1 MPPQTDREI
10 PDLIGFAPPNG
21 RVTVPINSQ
30 PRLFAMLAIPPLL
43 LEFSSHQLEVAETLI
58 QVGRLV
64 VIFFAAR
71 AIAEVMVRLQLPTI
85 LGELVAGV
93 LIGVSGLHLIVP
105 PETQAQLAAS
115 VTSLL
120 GSLAQISPEAVQEVY
135 NETFPNLQA
144 VSQLGLFA
152 LLFLTG
158 LESELDELV
167 AVGLQA
173 STVAVAG
180 VVLPF
185 ALGTA
190 GLYFLFHVPL
200 IPAVFAGAAMTAT
213 SIGITASVF
222 GELKWL
228 KRKEGQIVI
237 GAAVLDDIIGIV
249 ILAVVV
255 AIVGGGAFSIGPV
268 LKLCLA
274 AVAFVAVALVL
285 SRTAAPAFDWVVDQL
300 KAPGDVAVASFLV
313 LTFCCFAAQAI
324 GLEAA
329 LGAFAAGLILSAS
342 KHTHDIDAAV
352 KPLVALFATV
362 FFVLIGTGL
371 DLSVLNPL
379 DPANREGLV
388 VAAFLLAVAIA
399 GKVAAGWSYLSKEPT
414 NRLVV
419 GLGMMPRGEV
429 GLIFLGL
436 GSQAG
441 ILTPALEAAILLMVI
456 GTTFLAPILLRL
468 VIPREPGEG
477 TTVTAEQPV

>member
-1 MPPQTDREI
+1 
-10 PDLIGFAPPNG
+10 
-21 RVTVPINSQ
+21 
-30 PRLFAMLAIPPLL
+30 
-43 LEFSSHQLEVAETLI
+43 
-58 QVGRLV
+58 
-64 VIFFAAR
+64 
-71 AIAEVMVRLQLPTI
+71 
-85 LGELVAGV
+85 VAGV

-105 PETQAQLAAS
+105 PGAQAELSAAAGGL
-115 VTSLL
+115 VASL
-120 GSLAQISPEAVQEVY
+120 SEITPEAVRHLY
-135 NETFPNLQA
+135 DETFPSLQT

-167 AVGLQA
+167 AVGVQA
-173 STVAVAG
+173 GTVAVTG

-190 GLYFLFHVPL
+190 GLYYFFHVPL
-200 IPAVFAGAAMTAT
+200 LPAVFAGAAMTAT

-222 GELKWL
+222 GELRWL
-228 KRKEGQIVI
+228 KRSEGQIVI

-255 AIVGGGAFSIGPV
+255 AIVGGGAFSLGPV
-268 LKLCLA
+268 VRLCLA

-285 SRTAAPAFDWVVDQL
+285 SRTAAPAFDWVVDRL
-300 KAPGDVAVASFLV
+300 KAPGDVAVASFVV
-313 LTFCCFAAQAI
+313 LTLCCFAAPQAI

-342 KHTHDIDAAV
+342 RHTHDIDAAV

-362 FFVLIGTGL
+362 FFVLIGTGM

-379 DPANREGLV
+379 DPANREGLI
-388 VAAFLLAVAIA
+388 VAAFLLVVSIV
-399 GKVAAGWSYLSKEPT
+399 GKVAAGWSYVSKEPT

-436 GSQAG
+436 GRQAG

-468 VIPREPGEG
+468 VIPAEPELI
-477 TTVTAEQPV
+477 EQSA

>member
-1 MPPQTDREI
+1 MPP
-10 PDLIGFAPPNG
+10 L
-21 RVTVPINSQ
+21 
-30 PRLFAMLAIPPLL
+30 PPLL
-43 LEFSSHQLEVAETLI
+43 MEFSSHQLETAETLL
-58 QVGRLV
+58 QVGRFL
-64 VIFFAAR
+64 VIFIAAR
-71 AIAEVMVRLQLPTI
+71 AIAELMVRLQLPTI

-105 PETQAQLAAS
+105 PGAQAELSGVLSGLVAS
-115 VTSLL
+115 LSEIT
-120 GSLAQISPEAVQEVY
+120 PEAVRHVY
-135 NETFPNLQA
+135 DETFPSLQT

-167 AVGLQA
+167 AVGVQA
-173 STVAVAG
+173 GTVAVTG

-190 GLYFLFHVPL
+190 GLYYLFHVPL

-228 KRKEGQIVI
+228 KRSEGQIVI
-237 GAAVLDDIIGIV
+237 GAAVLDDILGIV

-255 AIVGGGAFSIGPV
+255 AVVGGGAFSIGPV
-268 LKLCLA
+268 VKLCLA
-274 AVAFVAVALVL
+274 AVAFVAVALFL
-285 SRTAAPAFDWVVDQL
+285 SRTAAPAFDWVVDRL
-300 KAPGDVAVASFLV
+300 KAPGDVAVASFVV
-313 LTFCCFAAQAI
+313 LTLCCFAAQAI

-362 FFVLIGTGL
+362 FFVLIGTGM
-371 DLSVLNPL
+371 DLSVLNPF

-388 VAAFLLAVAIA
+388 VSII
-399 GKVAAGWSYLSKEPT
+399 GKIAAGWSYVSKEPT

-436 GSQAG
+436 GRQAG

-468 VIPREPGEG
+468 VIPAEPEAAL
-477 TTVTAEQPV
+477 AEAAPPSA

>member
-1 MPPQTDREI
+1 MSS
-10 PDLIGFAPPNG
+10 
-21 RVTVPINSQ
+21 VTS
-30 PRLFAMLAIPPLL
+30 LL
-43 LEFSSHQLEVAETLI
+43 LEISPHQVEVAETLI
-58 QVGRLV
+58 QVGRFV
-64 VIFFAAR
+64 VIFLVAR
-71 AIAEVMVRLQLPTI
+71 AIAEAMVRLQLPTI

-105 PETQAQLAAS
+105 PDTQATVNAGVLS
-115 VTSLL
+115 VL
-120 GSLAQISPEAVQEVY
+120 GSLAEILPAEVQGLY
-135 NETFPNLQA
+135 NETFPSLQA
-144 VSQLGLFA
+144 VSQIGLFA

-167 AVGLQA
+167 AVGVQA

-190 GLYFLFHVPL
+190 GLVLLFHVPL

-222 GELKWL
+222 GELRWL

-237 GAAVLDDIIGIV
+237 GAAVLDDILGIV

-255 AIVGGGAFSIGPV
+255 AIVGGGAFTLGPV
-268 LKLCLA
+268 VRLCLA

-285 SRTAAPAFDWVVDQL
+285 SRTAAPLFDWVVERL
-300 KAPGDVAVASFLV
+300 KAPGDVAVASFVV
-313 LTFCCFAAQAI
+313 LTLCCFAAQAI

-342 KHTHDIDAAV
+342 KHTEDIDKAV

-362 FFVLIGTGL
+362 FFVLIGTGM
-371 DLSVLNPL
+371 DLSVLNPF
-379 DPANREGLV
+379 DPANREGLI
-388 VAAFLLAVAIA
+388 VAAFLLAVSIV
-399 GKVAAGWSYLSKEPT
+399 GKVAAGWSYVSKEPT

-436 GSQAG
+436 GRQAG

-468 VIPREPGEG
+468 VIPAEAEPAM
-477 TTVTAEQPV
+477 AEASQPSP

>member
-1 MPPQTDREI
+1 MPSLP
-10 PDLIGFAPPNG
+10 
-21 RVTVPINSQ
+21 V
-30 PRLFAMLAIPPLL
+30 IPPVA
-43 LEFSSHQLEVAETLI
+43 SAVSPHQLEVAKTLL
-58 QVGRLV
+58 QVGCFL
-64 VIFFAAR
+64 VIFLAAR
-71 AIAEVMVRLQLPTI
+71 TISELTVRLQLPTI

-93 LIGVSGLHLIVP
+93 LIGASGLHLIVP
-105 PETQAQLAAS
+105 PDVQAQLSEGAARL
-115 VTSLL
+115 V
-120 GSLAQISPEAVQEVY
+120 GGLAKIDPEAVREVY
-135 NETFPNLQA
+135 AASFPSLQA
-144 VSQLGLFA
+144 ISEIGLFS

-158 LESELDELV
+158 LESELDELM
-167 AVGLQA
+167 AVGAQA
-173 STVAVAG
+173 TTVAVTG

-185 ALGTA
+185 AMGTA
-190 GLYFLFHVPL
+190 GLFYLFHVPL

-222 GELKWL
+222 GELRWL
-228 KRKEGQIVI
+228 KRREGQIVI
-237 GAAVLDDIIGIV
+237 GAAVLDDILGIV

-255 AIVGGGAFSIGPV
+255 AIVGGGAFSLGPL

-285 SRTAAPAFDWVVDQL
+285 SRTAAPLFDWVVDRL

-313 LTFCCFAAQAI
+313 LTLCCFTAQAI

-342 KHTHDIDAAV
+342 KHTADIDKAV

-362 FFVLIGTGL
+362 FFVLIGTGM
-371 DLSVLNPL
+371 DLSVLNPFN
-379 DPANREGLV
+379 PANREGLV
-388 VAAFLLAVAIA
+388 VAAFLLTVAIV

-414 NRLVV
+414 SRLVV

-436 GSQAG
+436 GSQAH
-441 ILTPALEAAILLMVI
+441 ILDPALEAAILLMVI

-468 VIPREPGEG
+468 VIGNGSTP
-477 TTVTAEQPV
+477 AEAAG

>member
-1 MPPQTDREI
+1 MTHP
-10 PDLIGFAPPNG
+10 F
-21 RVTVPINSQ
+21 
-30 PRLFAMLAIPPLL
+30 L
-43 LEFSSHQLEVAETLI
+43 LEISPHQLEVVETLL
-58 QVGRLV
+58 QVGRFL
-64 VIFFAAR
+64 VIFIVAR
-71 AIAEVMVRLQLPTI
+71 AIAELMVRLQLPTI

-105 PETQAQLAAS
+105 PETQAQISGVLL
-115 VTSLL
+115 SLL
-120 GSLAQISPEAVQEVY
+120 GSLADIQPSEVQGIY
-135 NETFPNLQA
+135 NETFPSLQA
-144 VSQLGLFA
+144 VSQIGLFA

-167 AVGLQA
+167 AVGVQA
-173 STVAVAG
+173 TTVAVAG

-190 GLYFLFHVPL
+190 GLYYLFHVPL

-228 KRKEGQIVI
+228 KRTEGQIVI
-237 GAAVLDDIIGIV
+237 GAAVLDDILGIV

-255 AIVGGGAFSIGPV
+255 AIVGGGSFSIGPV
-268 LKLCLA
+268 IKLGLA

-285 SRTAAPAFDWVVDQL
+285 SRKAAPAFDWVVDQL
-300 KAPGDVAVASFLV
+300 KAPGDVAVASFVV
-313 LTFCCFAAQAI
+313 LTLCCFAAQAI

-362 FFVLIGTGL
+362 FFVLIGTGM
-371 DLSVLNPL
+371 DLSVLNPF

-388 VAAFLLAVAIA
+388 VAAFLLAVAMA
-399 GKVAAGWSYLSKEPT
+399 GKVAAGWSYISSEST

-468 VIPREPGEG
+468 VIPPEPAAA
-477 TTVTAEQPV
+477 VTQ

>member
-1 MPPQTDREI
+1 MLPPPALIAEI
-10 PDLIGFAPPNG
+10 SP
-21 RVTVPINSQ
+21 
-30 PRLFAMLAIPPLL
+30 
-43 LEFSSHQLEVAETLI
+43 HQLEVAETLL
-58 QVGRLV
+58 QVGRYL
-64 VIFFAAR
+64 VIFIAAR

-93 LIGVSGLHLIVP
+93 LIGISGLHLIVP
-105 PETQAQLAAS
+105 PETQAQISGAVLA
-115 VTSLL
+115 LL
-120 GSLAQISPEAVQEVY
+120 GSLAEIQPNEVAEVY
-135 NETFPNLQA
+135 NETFPSLQA
-144 VSQLGLFA
+144 VSQIGLFA

-167 AVGLQA
+167 AVGVQA
-173 STVAVAG
+173 TTVAVAG

-190 GLYFLFHVPL
+190 GLYYLFHVPL
-200 IPAVFAGAAMTAT
+200 IPSVFAGAAMTAT

-237 GAAVLDDIIGIV
+237 GAAVLDDILGIV

-255 AIVGGGAFSIGPV
+255 AIVGGGSFSLGPV
-268 LKLCLA
+268 IKLGLA

-285 SRTAAPAFDWVVDQL
+285 SRKAAPAFDWVVDQL
-300 KAPGDVAVASFLV
+300 KAPGDVAVASFVV
-313 LTFCCFAAQAI
+313 LTLCYFAAQAI

-362 FFVLIGTGL
+362 FFVLIGTGM

-379 DPANREGLV
+379 DPANREGLI
-388 VAAFLLAVAIA
+388 VAAFLLVVAML
-399 GKVAAGWSYLSKEPT
+399 GKVAAGWSYLSSEPT

-441 ILTPALEAAILLMVI
+441 ILSPALEAAILLMVI
-456 GTTFLAPILLRL
+456 GTTFLAPILLRV
-468 VIPREPGEG
+468 VIPP
-477 TTVTAEQPV
+477 QPEAAAP